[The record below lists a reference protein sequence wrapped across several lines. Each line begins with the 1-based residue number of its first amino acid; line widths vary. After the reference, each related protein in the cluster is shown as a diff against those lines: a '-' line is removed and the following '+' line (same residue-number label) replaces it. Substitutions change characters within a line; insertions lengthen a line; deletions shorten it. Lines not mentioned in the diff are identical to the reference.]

1 MNYLIFRTDRIGD
14 FLITLPLI
22 KSIKRNDLNSTI
34 DIVTS
39 TKNET
44 HIKSNSSV
52 DNTFLLK
59 SNSFIDKITLFFK
72 LKKKKYDFI
81 IVADKKNRSIWI
93 SLFLFS
99 EKKVFNISKTIQKKL
114 LGFIYKDVFLDN
126 DQVIDTPIKKII
138 EMNCASLNIN
148 FEEEDYKFF
157 SENQFKDSYRLNK
170 VFDLDKNEYLIFHYD
185 EKWELDQYSKVF
197 NKAKN
202 LTSIATDINFL
213 KKFLTDLAKKKSM
226 DVIVTTGYLETGI
239 INQLKKISRN
249 VTSNLYSISNNIHLI
264 VNQDFES
271 ISHLISRSK
280 LFISCHGALT
290 HVASCY
296 NVEILDIIEQEKKDH
311 YQRIT
316 NHMNKYKS
324 LSRQDFNQLS
334 KNIIDYS

>member
-22 KSIKRNDLNSTI
+22 KSIKRNDLNAII
-34 DIVTS
+34 DVVTS

-44 HIKSNSSV
+44 QIKANTFV
-52 DNTFLLK
+52 DNTFLLR
-59 SNSFIDKITLFFK
+59 SNSFIDKINLFFK
-72 LKKKKYDFI
+72 LIKKKYDFI
-81 IVADKKNRSIWI
+81 IVADKKNRSILI
-93 SLFLFS
+93 SLFLLS
-99 EKKVFNISKTIQKKL
+99 KKKIFNISKTIQKKL
-114 LGFIYKDVFLDN
+114 LSFFYKDVFLDN
-126 DQVIDTPIKKII
+126 DQDKDTSIKKII
-138 EMNCASLNIN
+138 EMNCASLEIN

-157 SENQFKDSYRLNK
+157 SVNQFVNHYKLNK
-170 VFDLDKNEYLIFHYD
+170 LFDLDKSEYLIFHYD

-202 LTSIATDINFL
+202 LTNIKIDINPL
-213 KKFLTDLAKKKSM
+213 KKFLVDLARKKSM
-226 DVIVTTGYLETGI
+226 DVVVTTGNLETSI
-239 INQLKKISRN
+239 INQLKEDSRN
-249 VTSNLYSISNNIHLI
+249 LSSNLYNVSNNIHLI

-296 NVEILDIIEQEKKDH
+296 NVEILDIIEKGKKNH

-316 NHMNKYKS
+316 NHMKKYKS
-324 LSRQDFNQLS
+324 LNRESFNQLS
-334 KNIIDYS
+334 KNIIDHS

>member
-22 KSIKRNDLNSTI
+22 KSIKRNDFNATI
-34 DIVTS
+34 DVVTS

-44 HIKSNSSV
+44 HIKSNTSV

-59 SNSFIDKITLFFK
+59 SNSFIDKINLFFK
-72 LKKKKYDFI
+72 LIKKKYDFI

-93 SLFLFS
+93 SLFLLS
-99 EKKVFNISKTIQKKL
+99 EKKVFNISKAIQKKL

-126 DQVIDTPIKKII
+126 DQVKDTSIKKII
-138 EMNCASLNIN
+138 EMNCTSLNIN

-157 SENQFKDSYRLNK
+157 SKNEFKDHFKLNK
-170 VFDLDKNEYLIFHYD
+170 IFDLDKNEYLIFHYD

-202 LTSIATDINFL
+202 LTSIEIDINPL
-213 KKFLTDLAKKKSM
+213 KKFLVDLAKKKSM
-226 DVIVTTGYLETGI
+226 DVVVTTGNVETGI
-239 INQLKKISRN
+239 INQLKEVSRN
-249 VTSNLYSISNNIHLI
+249 LSSNLYNVSNNIHLI
-264 VNQDFES
+264 INQDFES

-296 NVEILDIIEQEKKDH
+296 NVEILDIIEQEKKNH

-316 NHMNKYKS
+316 NHMRKYKS
-324 LSRQDFNQLS
+324 LSREGFNQLS
-334 KNIIDYS
+334 KNIIDHS

>member
-126 DQVIDTPIKKII
+126 DQVKDTPIKKII

-296 NVEILDIIEQEKKDH
+296 NVEILDIIEKEKKDH

>member
-22 KSIKRNDLNSTI
+22 KSIKRNDFNATI
-34 DIVTS
+34 DVVTS

-44 HIKSNSSV
+44 HIKSNTSV

-59 SNSFIDKITLFFK
+59 SNSFIDKINLFFK
-72 LKKKKYDFI
+72 LIKKKYDFI

-93 SLFLFS
+93 SLFLLS
-99 EKKVFNISKTIQKKL
+99 EKKVFNISKAIQKKL

-126 DQVIDTPIKKII
+126 DQVKDTPIKKII

-157 SENQFKDSYRLNK
+157 SKKQFKDSYRLNK

-185 EKWELDQYSKVF
+185 EKWELEQYSKVF

-202 LTSIATDINFL
+202 LTSIAIDISSL

-226 DVIVTTGYLETGI
+226 DVIVTTGNLETGI
-239 INQLKKISRN
+239 INQLKEISRN

-296 NVEILDIIEQEKKDH
+296 NVEILDIIEKEKKDH

-316 NHMNKYKS
+316 NHMKKYKS
-324 LSRQDFNQLS
+324 LSREDFIQLS

>member
-99 EKKVFNISKTIQKKL
+99 EKKVFNISKAVQKKL
-114 LGFIYKDVFLDN
+114 LGFFYKDVFLDN
-126 DQVIDTPIKKII
+126 DQVKDTPIKKII

>member
-22 KSIKRNDLNSTI
+22 KSIKRNDINAII
-34 DIVTS
+34 DVVSS

-44 HIKSNSSV
+44 HIKSNTFV

-59 SNSFIDKITLFFK
+59 SNSFIDKINLFFK
-72 LKKKKYDFI
+72 LIKKKYDFI
-81 IVADKKNRSIWI
+81 VVADKKNRSILI
-93 SLFLFS
+93 SLFLLS
-99 EKKVFNISKTIQKKL
+99 KKKIFNISKVFQKKI
-114 LGFIYKDVFLDN
+114 LGFFYKDVFLDN
-126 DQVIDTPIKKII
+126 DQVKNTSIKKII

-148 FEEEDYKFF
+148 FKEEDYKFF
-157 SENQFKDSYRLNK
+157 SRNQFEDHYKLNK
-170 VFDLDKNEYLIFHYD
+170 IFDLEKSEYLIFHYD

-202 LTSIATDINFL
+202 LTSIEIDINPL
-213 KKFLTDLAKKKSM
+213 KKFLVDLAKKKSM
-226 DVIVTTGYLETGI
+226 DVVVTTGNVETGI
-239 INQLKKISRN
+239 INQLKEVSRN
-249 VTSNLYSISNNIHLI
+249 LSSNLYNVSNNIHLI
-264 VNQDFES
+264 INQDFES

-296 NVEILDIIEQEKKDH
+296 NVEILDIIEQEKKNH

-316 NHMNKYKS
+316 NHMRKYKS
-324 LSRQDFNQLS
+324 LSREGFNQLS
-334 KNIIDYS
+334 KNIIDHS